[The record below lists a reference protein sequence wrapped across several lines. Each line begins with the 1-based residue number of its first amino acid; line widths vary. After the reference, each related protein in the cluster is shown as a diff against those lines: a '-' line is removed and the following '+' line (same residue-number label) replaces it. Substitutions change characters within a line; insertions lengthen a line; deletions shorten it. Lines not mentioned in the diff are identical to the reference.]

1 MFLLYKANDGSCNT
15 TYPEMGNE
23 TIFRKLQV
31 STKKVKNGPWIEP
44 CIVVWSGHLAKVI
57 EAHDHSLTTNYR
69 SKRGP

>member
-1 MFLLYKANDGSCNT
+1 MFLLYMANDRSCNT

-31 STKKVKNGPWIEP
+31 STKKVNHGPWIEP
-44 CIVVWSGHLAKVI
+44 HIVVWSGNLAKVV
-57 EAHDHSLTTNYR
+57 EAHDHSLTMNYR